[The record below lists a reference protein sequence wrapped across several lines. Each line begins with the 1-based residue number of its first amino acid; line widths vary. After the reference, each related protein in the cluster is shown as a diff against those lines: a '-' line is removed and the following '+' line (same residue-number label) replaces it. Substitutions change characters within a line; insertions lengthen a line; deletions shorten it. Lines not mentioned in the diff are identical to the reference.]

1 MSVGQPAGHPSVHAF
16 LGVPLRVGATL
27 IGVLGAANKPGGY
40 GSDDE
45 RLLSTFANQVATAID
60 NARLY
65 EVQREMIKGLV
76 SVVDLAT
83 SGSRF
88 GESPGGR
95 GFAPVDPGREPPA
108 SGSAD
113 FGSGAG
119 VLSDGLREILALV
132 SEGYS
137 NREIASRVHLSENTV
152 KTHLQ
157 EIFRK
162 LGVRNRVEA
171 AMRALRDGLL

>member
-1 MSVGQPAGHPSVHAF
+1 MSVGQPAGHPPVRAF
-16 LGVPLRVGATL
+16 IGVPLRVGATL

-40 GSDDE
+40 DRDDE
-45 RLLSTFANQVATAID
+45 RLLSTFANQVAVAID

-65 EVQREMIKGLV
+65 EQQRQMIKGLV

-83 SGSRF
+83 SGPRLGRSR
-88 GESPGGR
+88 GR
-95 GFAPVDPGREPPA
+95 PEFAPFDSEREPTG

-113 FGSGAG
+113 SGKGLGA
-119 VLSDGLREILALV
+119 LTDGQREILTLV
-132 SEGYS
+132 SEGCS
-137 NREIASRVHLSENTV
+137 NREIANRVQLSENTV

-171 AMRALRDGLL
+171 AIRAVREGLL